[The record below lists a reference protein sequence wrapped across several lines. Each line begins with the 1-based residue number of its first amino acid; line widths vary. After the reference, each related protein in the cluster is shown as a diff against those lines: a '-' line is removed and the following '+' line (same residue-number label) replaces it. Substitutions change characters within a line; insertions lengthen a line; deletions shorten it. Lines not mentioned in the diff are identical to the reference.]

1 MIIIYYRKWLT
12 CSIQFLLMKNIR
24 LLVLFIVILSSCK
37 ESDTT
42 TKPVLQDMTES
53 IYASLI
59 VLPKDF
65 YEVQTERAG
74 VIETIYISEG
84 DSVFDGQILAAL
96 RFENPELNLDKAK
109 LNLDL
114 NQSKLQGSSTLLA
127 SLEDEIQI
135 AIKQASLD
143 SLNYMRQEELWS
155 KNIGSLADLEN
166 KKLKYQLSQNQV
178 LSLQKKYN
186 QSKLELE
193 SAYLQSKNQL
203 ASAQVELSNYLIYS
217 QINGQVYS
225 LNKKEGEAISPQEI
239 FAQIGKKNEFILELS
254 IDEVDITKISNG
266 QKIIVLLD
274 AYENEVFNATVTKI
288 YPLKNAQTQTFKVE
302 AKFIKT
308 PPKLYSGLSGEANI
322 IIAEKTQVLTL
333 PLEYLID
340 EKQVKTENGLVDVE
354 IGLKN
359 LEFAQILAGLDTN
372 TIVLKP

>member
-1 MIIIYYRKWLT
+1 M
-12 CSIQFLLMKNIR
+12 MKDFKNL
-24 LLVLFIVILSSCK
+24 LLVILLLSACKDSST
-37 ESDTT
+37 S
-42 TKPVLQDMTES
+42 TKASYQDMTES

-59 VLPKDF
+59 ILPKDF
-65 YEVQTERAG
+65 YEVQTERSG
-74 VIETIYISEG
+74 VIETIYITEG
-84 DSVFDGQILAAL
+84 DSVFEGQILAAL
-96 RFENPELNLDKAK
+96 RFENSELNLDKAK

-127 SLEDEIQI
+127 SLKDEIQL
-135 AIKQASLD
+135 AIQQASLD
-143 SLNYMRQEELWS
+143 SINFIRQNELWS
-155 KNIGSLADLEN
+155 QNIGSLTDLEN

-178 LSLQKKYN
+178 LALQKKYN

-203 ASAQVELSNYLIYS
+203 ASAQVELNNYLIYS

-225 LNKKEGEAISPQEI
+225 LNKKEGEAVSPQEI
-239 FAQIGKKNEFILELS
+239 FAQIGRKNDFIIELA

-266 QKIIVLLD
+266 QKIIILLD
-274 AYENEVFNATVTKI
+274 AYENTVFDAIVTKI

-302 AKFIKT
+302 ASFVKT

-340 EKQVKTENGLVDVE
+340 EKQVKTENGIVDVE

-359 LEFAQILAGLDTN
+359 LEFAQILAGIDTN
-372 TIVLKP
+372 TLVLKP